1 MCNTGD
7 TEKSR
12 VFEVDDGRVFDFFK
26 SSKITEE
33 SFFLSLSLLLLLF
46 FLSLFFPRMMFKLD
60 IYIYVY
66 GRLIV
71 R

>member
-33 SFFLSLSLLLLLF
+33 SFFLSLSLLLF

-60 IYIYVY
+60 IYMYMV
-66 GRLIV
+66 V
-71 R
+71 

>member
-33 SFFLSLSLLLLLF
+33 SFFLSLSLLLF